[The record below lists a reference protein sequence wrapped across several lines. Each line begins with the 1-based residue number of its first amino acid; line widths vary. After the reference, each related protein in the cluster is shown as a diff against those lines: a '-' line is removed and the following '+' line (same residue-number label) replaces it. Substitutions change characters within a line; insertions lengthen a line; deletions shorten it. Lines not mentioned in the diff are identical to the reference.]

1 MEPQPTATWIR
12 SERGE
17 VCSQGAHI
25 VRWRHDDAE
34 VLFVAKKARFE
45 PGQAI
50 RGGIPVIFPWFG
62 DDPEQRGRGAHGFA
76 RRMPWKV
83 LASEVGERATKVAL
97 ELVDDDSTRALWPHR
112 FALRLEASLGERLE
126 LALHVT
132 NRGDAAMRFEEAL
145 HSYFQVG
152 DVRAISLRGLEG
164 ARYRDKL
171 DSFREKRASDSAL
184 AFSGPIDAVFS
195 GTDAPCEIEDIVMGR
210 TLRIEKQSSLSTIVW
225 NPWIEGA
232 RRFADLGEEDWAHFL
247 CVESGN
253 VGDDAVQLAP
263 GATHSLKLRVSVS

>member
-1 MEPQPTATWIR
+1 MEASNATAWVR
-12 SERGE
+12 SPHGE
-17 VCSQGAHI
+17 ICAQGAHV
-25 VRWRHDDAE
+25 VRWRHDGSE
-34 VLFVAKKARFE
+34 VLFVAQKARFE

-76 RRMPWKV
+76 RRMPWTV
-83 LASEVGERATKVAL
+83 LASEVGESATNVVL
-97 ELVDDDSTRALWPHR
+97 ELVDDEATRALWPQR
-112 FALRLEASLGERLE
+112 FALRLEATLGEHLD

-132 NRGDAAMRFEEAL
+132 NRGDAPMRFEEAL

-164 ARYRDKL
+164 ARYLDKL
-171 DSFREKRASDSAL
+171 DAFREKRAPQTAL
-184 AFSGPIDAVFS
+184 SFSGPIDGVFP
-195 GTDAPCEIEDIVMGR
+195 GTEAACEIEDIVHGR
-210 TLRIEKQSSLSTIVW
+210 TLRIEKQDSRSTIVW

-232 RRFADLGEEDWAHFL
+232 RRFADLGAEDWAHFL

-253 VGDDAVQLAP
+253 VGEDAVQLAP
-263 GATHSLKLRVSVS
+263 GATHTLRLRVSVS